1 MKPTVLMLRARPP
14 ERLDL
19 SPLVAHRLAGQSAAA
34 IEAIELQTT
43 RHKIRVGDV
52 FDLRLGD
59 IERIRIEGGCDR
71 LDRIGA
77 QMTAGEIA
85 VEGDAGILLGG
96 RMTGG
101 RLTVSGHVGPMAASG
116 MSGGR
121 IEIFGDAGARLG
133 GPLSGETAGMRGGV
147 VVVRGNAGER
157 IADRMR
163 RGLIIVEGRAGPHAG
178 SRMIA
183 GTLIVRRRSGPLP
196 GYLMA
201 RGTIILGQ
209 GAEELSPT
217 FADCGVHDLLALR
230 LLANVVAAESRKGA
244 SSLRGRLRRLA
255 GDMAALGRGELFV
268 PEQE

>member
-1 MKPTVLMLRARPP
+1 MKPTVLVLRARPP

-19 SPLVAHRLAGQSAAA
+19 SPLVPHRLAGQSAAA
-34 IEAIELQTT
+34 IESIELQTT
-43 RHKIRVGDV
+43 RHKIRVGDA
-52 FDLRLGD
+52 FRLRLGD

-71 LDRIGA
+71 LDRVGER
-77 QMTAGEIA
+77 MTGGEIV
-85 VEGDAGILLGG
+85 VEGDAGIVLGR
-96 RMTGG
+96 RMSGG
-101 RLTVSGHVGPMAASG
+101 CLTIKGHVGPMAASG

-121 IEIFGDAGARLG
+121 IEIFGDAGDRLG
-133 GPLSGETAGMRGGV
+133 GPLAGESAGMRGGV
-147 VVVRGNAGER
+147 VVVRGNAGAQ

-183 GTLIVRRRSGPLP
+183 GTLIVRRRSGALP

-201 RGTIILGQ
+201 RGTIVLGE

-230 LLANVVAAESRKGA
+230 LLAHAVAAESRKGA
-244 SSLRGRLRRLA
+244 ASLRKPLRRFA

>member
-1 MKPTVLMLRARPP
+1 VKSTVLVLRARPP

-19 SPLVAHRLAGQSAAA
+19 SPLVPHRLAGQSAAA

-43 RHKIRVGDV
+43 RHKICVGDA
-52 FDLRLGD
+52 FRLRLGD
-59 IERIRIEGGCDR
+59 VERIRIEGGCDR
-71 LDRIGA
+71 LDRIGER
-77 QMTAGEIA
+77 MTGGEIV
-85 VEGDAGILLGG
+85 VEGDAGILLGR
-96 RMTGG
+96 RMSGG
-101 RLTVSGHVGPMAASG
+101 HLTIKGDVGPMAACG

-121 IEIFGDAGARLG
+121 IEILGDAGDRLG
-133 GPLSGETAGMRGGV
+133 GPLAGETAGMRGGV
-147 VVVRGNAGER
+147 VLVRGNAGER

-163 RGLIIVEGRAGPHAG
+163 RGLILVEGRAGAHAG

-183 GTLIVRRRSGPLP
+183 GTLIIRRRSGALP

-201 RGTIILGQ
+201 RGTIILGE

-230 LLANVVAAESRKGA
+230 LLANVISAESRKGA
-244 SSLRGRLRRLA
+244 ASVLKRLRRFA

-268 PEQE
+268 PEQD